1 MLLSVQELETHNKD
15 EHLLLPPRKHKPRL
29 YSSLQ
34 HPNLSFHIAWVS
46 LLFVFTEK
54 IPTVYV
60 PCILY
65 TERYKRDKGQ
75 RCSGMI
81 CSEAYHL
88 LVSSLVLYRGPQIKE
103 NHPWT
108 SLSFIS
114 PVLNHTVNRREPA
127 WWRTLPPAKHFHFGP
142 CRRTHH
148 KLQGQAHSHTHYI
161 QVFLNIQQAFAHFC
175 AITGTASLN
184 TLQECAL
191 GSPASLGAT
200 QLKVGRE
207 TCPYSLHCS

>member
-1 MLLSVQELETHNKD
+1 MLLSVQKLETHNKD

-127 WWRTLPPAKHFHFGP
+127 WWRTSCLQQSTSTLAPVDAPITNYKDRPIPTLIISKSFLIYS
-142 CRRTHH
+142 RRSLT
-148 KLQGQAHSHTHYI
+148 
-161 QVFLNIQQAFAHFC
+161 FA
-175 AITGTASLN
+175 
-184 TLQECAL
+184 Q
-191 GSPASLGAT
+191 
-200 QLKVGRE
+200 
-207 TCPYSLHCS
+207 